1 MHYTAIPLGNESCSM
16 GFETKLVQ
24 KMGQSLLM
32 TPQLQQAI
40 KLLQLGRLEYK
51 EAIEREMLENP
62 ILEEAREDYDLRG
75 TPSPEPDAR
84 EPLVLSPL
92 SPATSE
98 GDERISDATP
108 SEPKADWD
116 DYIETFTDYQGS
128 AAAKGTSSYDE
139 RQPPEI
145 AAVINKSLEQHLLEQ
160 VRLYDFSEQDC
171 TIAQHIAG
179 NLNKDGFL
187 DCPRED
193 IASACNCVLEDVAAV
208 SDIMRFFDP
217 VGACT
222 SGLKESLLTQLEAI
236 GLANGLESRIINNH
250 IDKLEKRKFDA
261 IAKAEKVL
269 LEDIA
274 RAVNTIRSLEP
285 RPGGRFFDDT
295 TRYVVPDAYVQKVGN
310 DWVIVMNEEGLPR
323 LQVSPYYSGMLK
335 NGEASNSPNKAYLT
349 ERLRAASWLIKSIQQ
364 RQQTIYRVTESIM
377 KFQRDFLEHGINR
390 MHPIVLKDV
399 AEDIGMHESTVSRVT
414 TEKYVHTPQGV
425 FELKFFFTSGIKT
438 ANGSDISSSS
448 VKERIKTLIAAESSQ
463 NPISDQYI
471 VESLKNDKIQIARR
485 TVAKYRETLGIPS
498 SSQRKQCF

>member
-1 MHYTAIPLGNESCSM
+1 
-16 GFETKLVQ
+16 
-24 KMGQSLLM
+24 
-32 TPQLQQAI
+32 
-40 KLLQLGRLEYK
+40 
-51 EAIEREMLENP
+51 
-62 ILEEAREDYDLRG
+62 
-75 TPSPEPDAR
+75 
-84 EPLVLSPL
+84 
-92 SPATSE
+92 
-98 GDERISDATP
+98 
-108 SEPKADWD
+108 
-116 DYIETFTDYQGS
+116 
-128 AAAKGTSSYDE
+128 
-139 RQPPEI
+139 
-145 AAVINKSLEQHLLEQ
+145 
-160 VRLYDFSEQDC
+160 
-171 TIAQHIAG
+171 
-179 NLNKDGFL
+179 
-187 DCPRED
+187 
-193 IASACNCVLEDVAAV
+193 
-208 SDIMRFFDP
+208 
-217 VGACT
+217 

-261 IAKAEKVL
+261 IAKAEEVS

-274 RAVNTIRSLEP
+274 RAINTIRSLEP

-310 DWVIVMNEEGLPR
+310 DWVVIMNEEGLPR
-323 LQVSPYYSGMLK
+323 LRVSPYYAGMLK
-335 NGEASNSPNKAYLT
+335 GGDPSNAPNKAYLT

-377 KFQRDFLEHGINR
+377 KFQRDFLEHGISR

-399 AEDIGMHESTVSRVT
+399 AADIGMHESTVSRVT

-498 SSQRKQCF
+498 SSQRKQCV